1 VGVKASV
8 NPQTI
13 CKPER
18 LTTDFLVIG
27 SGVAGLRAAIGLAAH
42 GNVLVVTKDLPS
54 VGATEYAQGGVAVAL
69 SDEDEIAFHVE
80 DTLKAGDGLCDENAV
95 RVMVEEGPARIRELI
110 DWGAAFDREGA
121 ELAFTREGAH
131 SVRRI
136 VHARG
141 DSTGHEIQRVLLSRA
156 QSFAN
161 VARIPF
167 AMAVDLV
174 VEDGVC
180 RGALVLE
187 EEGNHLLLVG
197 ARAVILATGGLGQLY
212 LRTTNPPVATG
223 DGVAAAHRAGA
234 TLMDMEFV
242 QFHPTALYYTN
253 APQFL
258 LSEAIRGEGG
268 ILRNLAGEAFMR
280 RYDPAAELASRDVV
294 SRAIWTEMQKTQSSK
309 VFLDLT
315 HLDASFVRRR
325 FPQIYATC
333 LRFDLDLTEDW
344 IPVCPAA
351 HYMMGGVRTDIGGAS
366 DLPGLFAAGEV
377 ACTGVHGAN
386 RLASNSLLEG
396 LVFGARVAESAAGRA
411 ARAASPAGLS
421 ASPSLTSPPLDPVL
435 VEKLRAGLRKGMW
448 NRVGIVREARGLT
461 EEIEELD
468 GWEEIEAGNY
478 LDRRTTELKNMITLG
493 RLITAAALNRRGSIG
508 AHFRSDYPERGEADR
523 QHQLQRKESPEASF
537 VPV

>member
-1 VGVKASV
+1 
-8 NPQTI
+8 
-13 CKPER
+13 
-18 LTTDFLVIG
+18 
-27 SGVAGLRAAIGLAAH
+27 
-42 GNVLVVTKDLPS
+42 
-54 VGATEYAQGGVAVAL
+54 
-69 SDEDEIAFHVE
+69 
-80 DTLKAGDGLCDENAV
+80 
-95 RVMVEEGPARIRELI
+95 MVEEGPARIRELI

-121 ELAFTREGAH
+121 ELAFTREGPIRCAG
-131 SVRRI
+131 SSTPAEIPRATRFSASFFPGRSPSPTSPASRSPWPSIRR
-136 VHARG
+136 RG
-141 DSTGHEIQRVLLSRA
+141 RRL
-156 QSFAN
+156 
-161 VARIPF
+161 P
-167 AMAVDLV
+167 
-174 VEDGVC
+174 
-180 RGALVLE
+180 GALVLE
-187 EEGNHLLLVG
+187 EEGNRLLLVG

-377 ACTGVHGAN
+377 ACTGSTA
-386 RLASNSLLEG
+386 RIASPPTPCSKDS
-396 LVFGARVAESAAGRA
+396 FS
-411 ARAASPAGLS
+411 ARAWPRAPPAAPPARRVPPASPL
-421 ASPSLTSPPLDPVL
+421 PPL
-435 VEKLRAGLRKGMW
+435 
-448 NRVGIVREARGLT
+448 
-461 EEIEELD
+461 
-468 GWEEIEAGNY
+468 
-478 LDRRTTELKNMITLG
+478 
-493 RLITAAALNRRGSIG
+493 
-508 AHFRSDYPERGEADR
+508 
-523 QHQLQRKESPEASF
+523 
-537 VPV
+537 